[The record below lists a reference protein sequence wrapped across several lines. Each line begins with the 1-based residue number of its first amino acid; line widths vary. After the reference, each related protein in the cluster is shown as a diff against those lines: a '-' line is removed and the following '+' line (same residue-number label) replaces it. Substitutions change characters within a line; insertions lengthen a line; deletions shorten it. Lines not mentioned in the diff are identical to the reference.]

1 MGRVAVILIL
11 FFSFASAKWC
21 IYHAMQKRIYQNEDK
36 TFYSNFP
43 HGTIIKRRGW
53 YWFISGPYDTKD
65 KTLQMLRL
73 AKKLHADA
81 YMKPCRGLWHNTKK
95 LQSKYKKEQ
104 TRQKKSAQKP
114 HTAIISSSPMPQ
126 KFSLTQQ
133 ISKQEDQK
141 KEEEKK
147 ELYYSLSF
155 EEFLHRLLNYEYGAK
170 NIDYRRK
177 LEELEAV
184 LEHNIYDWDIFANV
198 TAGYSKFIDYD
209 LATNKELTLNGGVGI
224 QKRLF
229 DKGYLLKERI
239 EALKKRLAKL
249 RSIRD
254 KDKLALYALQ
264 IYMDAYANQQIK
276 DIYQRLYFN
285 QKAFFSLISERF
297 KVGLAGKVDYIDAK
311 NDLLSIKRAFLDK
324 IYDTMYSDFVIRNA
338 IGLDVGKPVRLQ
350 EFGLMAREGS
360 LESLYQKAL
369 EKNPDITIQRYLFEL
384 QKEYLQQEK
393 NAHYPILELSTGV
406 SYEYKKDFGTTPH
419 KSAKGLNYNL
429 GLNMKIPLY
438 GPEVSSE
445 ALQKEK
451 IKTLVQKNSLLQSI
465 KEKARQIHRYYNEI
479 ERIDRTLEII
489 QEQQALM
496 QEKLK
501 LVKER
506 YKSGLA
512 SYRQYSDAL
521 AELLRL
527 SEERYMLQATRVRD
541 EGILAILQGK
551 HLFYGED

>member
-1 MGRVAVILIL
+1 MGRIAIILTL

-43 HGTIIKRRGW
+43 HGTIIKKRGW

-65 KTLQMLRL
+65 QTLQVLRL

-81 YMKPCRGLWHNTKK
+81 YMKPCGGLWHKTKN
-95 LQSKYKKEQ
+95 LQSKHIKEQ
-104 TRQKKSAQKP
+104 TEQKKSTQKP
-114 HTAIISSSPMPQ
+114 HSVAISSSHPLQ
-126 KFSLTQQ
+126 KLSLTQK
-133 ISKQEDQK
+133 ISKKQK
-141 KEEEKK
+141 KAEEKT

-184 LEHNIYDWDIFANV
+184 LEHDIYDWDIFANV

-209 LATNKELTLNGGVGI
+209 LATNKELTLNGGLGI

-239 EALKKRLAKL
+239 EALKKRLAKV

-276 DIYQRLYFN
+276 DIYQKLYFN
-285 QKAFFSLISERF
+285 QKAFFNLIAERF
-297 KVGLAGKVDYIDAK
+297 KVGLSGKVDYIDAK

-338 IGLDVGKPVRLQ
+338 IGLEVGKPVRLQ
-350 EFGLMAREGS
+350 EFGLMAREES
-360 LESLYQKAL
+360 IESLYQKAL

-384 QKEYLQQEK
+384 QKEYLEQEK
-393 NAHYPILELSTGV
+393 NAHYPILELSTGF
-406 SYEYKKDFGTTPH
+406 SYEYKKDFGVTPH
-419 KSAKGLNYNL
+419 KSTKGLNYNL

-438 GPEVSSE
+438 GPGVSSQ

-451 IKTLVQKNSLLQSI
+451 IKTLLQKNSLLQSI

-479 ERIDRTLEII
+479 ERLDRTLEII

-512 SYRQYSDAL
+512 RYRQYSDAL

-541 EGILAILQGK
+541 EGILAVLQGK